1 MARCSTLAEQDYLM
15 DQRLNCT
22 NEIIQTR
29 PLVELV
35 GTGTTPQPRRDLAN
49 AQHLRRPTAEQPAQL
64 FEDDV

>member
-1 MARCSTLAEQDYLM
+1 M